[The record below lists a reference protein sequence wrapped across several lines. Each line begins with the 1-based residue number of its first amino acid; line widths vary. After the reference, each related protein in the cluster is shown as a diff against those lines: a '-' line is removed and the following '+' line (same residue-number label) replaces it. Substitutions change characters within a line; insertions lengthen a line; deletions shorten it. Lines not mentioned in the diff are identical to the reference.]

1 MKKLIL
7 IAVMVI
13 GFSGCMVQN
22 NLRKE
27 IGSWTKV
34 SIEKNDGLII
44 SKEIGDTEFKWKKE
58 GSSGTITELEM
69 EKYLIKNIL
78 IGK

>member
-44 SKEIGDTEFKWKKE
+44 SKEIGDTEFKWEKE

-69 EKYLIKNIL
+69 EKYLIKNII